1 MNKYFR
7 HIANLRIIITFIT
20 NIIILNITAQ
30 TVNERN
36 KLVEKESL
44 RASGLVNYVEN
55 IKTSNYDIIYQRLEF
70 KLDPEVYYIEGKVS
84 SHFKALD
91 EMQTI
96 VFELSSELKVE
107 NILRR
112 NQNLKFSHRGYF
124 LEIDL
129 GETLEAGVID
139 SLTIVYSGAP
149 SSENDAF
156 FTHNY
161 KSQPALFTLSEPY
174 GARDW
179 WPCKQSL
186 DDKIDSIDII
196 ITAPQQYTAVSNG
209 IETGISIK
217 DGYKTTTYRH
227 RYPIAAYLVG
237 IAVAKYEVYSHTAG
251 KGDNS
256 FPIINYV
263 FPDKLKESKNQTAV
277 TVEAMEIFS
286 KLFGPYPFSSE
297 KYGHAQWTLYYS
309 GMENTT
315 ISFMGNFSE
324 QLITH
329 ELAHQWFGNLVTCA
343 SWRDIWLNEGFA
355 TYSELLFIEHKHPY
369 NLKVLRESQVKE
381 ITSQRGGSV
390 YIGKNETLTDSRIFD
405 GRLSYTKGSMV
416 VHMLRQLIGDDLF
429 FKTIRE
435 FLHNSKYTFGYAS
448 TNDFKLF
455 FEASTGLDLDWFFDC
470 WIYGEGYPRYTVT
483 WQQLEN
489 NDLLIKL
496 NQTTSSPT
504 SIKFF
509 PGQVPLRLYFKDE
522 FSHTDII
529 LFQTQNN
536 QLFKVPNKK
545 RISSIA
551 FDPEFN
557 IIARNNSIEVSDDSP
572 EANAGIN
579 VYPVPASNYLKISHP
594 KDLQISD
601 IRIIDTSGKI
611 FLKSSLPSDT
621 INISSI
627 PVGSYII
634 ELSTESGIISKKF
647 IKKSE

>member
-1 MNKYFR
+1 MNKYFK
-7 HIANLRIIITFIT
+7 HIAYLRIIITFIT

-30 TVNERN
+30 AVNERN
-36 KLVEKESL
+36 KLIEKESL
-44 RASGLVNYVEN
+44 RASGLVNFVEN
-55 IKTSNYDIIYQRLEF
+55 IKTSNYDIVYQRLEF

-91 EMQTI
+91 DMQTI
-96 VFELSSELKVE
+96 VFELCSELKVE
-107 NILRR
+107 NILKRD
-112 NQNLKFSHRGYF
+112 QNLKFTHRGYF

-129 GETLEAGVID
+129 GKTLEAGEID

-149 SSENDAF
+149 STENSAF
-156 FTHNY
+156 FTHDY

-196 ITAPQQYTAVSNG
+196 ITAPQQYIAVSNG
-209 IETGISIK
+209 KETEISIK

-237 IAVAKYEVYSHTAG
+237 IAVAKYEVYSHTVG
-251 KGDNS
+251 KGDYS

-263 FPDKLKESKNQTAV
+263 FPDQLKESKNQTAV

-355 TYSELLFIEHKHPY
+355 TYSELLFIEHKHPH
-369 NLKVLRESQVKE
+369 NLKGLRESQVKE
-381 ITSQRGGSV
+381 ITSKRGGSV
-390 YIGKNETLTDSRIFD
+390 YIGKNEVLSDNRIFD

-435 FLHNSKYTFGYAS
+435 FLHNSKYTFGYAT
-448 TNDFKLF
+448 TNDLKLF

-496 NQTTSSPT
+496 NQTSSSPT
-504 SIKFF
+504 SINFF
-509 PGQVPLRLYFKDE
+509 PGQVPLRLYFNNE
-522 FSHTDII
+522 FTHTDII
-529 LFQTQNN
+529 LFQTQND
-536 QLFKVPNKK
+536 QLFKIPNKK
-545 RISSIA
+545 RISSIE

-572 EANAGIN
+572 DANASIN
-579 VYPVPASNYLKISHP
+579 VYPVPANNYLKISHP
-594 KDLQISD
+594 KDLQIST

-611 FLKSSLPSDT
+611 FLKSSLATDT
-621 INISSI
+621 INISNI
-627 PVGSYII
+627 PVGNYII

-647 IKKSE
+647 IKNRE